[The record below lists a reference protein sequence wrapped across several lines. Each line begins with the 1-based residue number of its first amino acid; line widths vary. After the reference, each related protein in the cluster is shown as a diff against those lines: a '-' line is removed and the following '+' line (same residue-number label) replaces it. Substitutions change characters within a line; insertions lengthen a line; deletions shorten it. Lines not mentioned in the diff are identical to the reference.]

1 MSKTRCPWC
10 GEEITVEEWSN
21 HIDSHKD
28 PAYDRKLIRE
38 GQNKHYPAPKGIDP
52 EMVKFVT
59 CLARRLTKF
68 PAPGEYASGPQGFIA
83 KLLERRMECEGEI
96 YKVLMGKKTLDEF
109 SSYATQPWDIDNH
122 KLSKM
127 IYECLVDLH
136 GKEIEKVRQNW
147 HDFLNL

>member
-1 MSKTRCPWC
+1 MSKTKCPWC
-10 GEEITVEEWSN
+10 ELEITVEEWSN

-38 GQNKHYPAPKGIDP
+38 SQKKHYPAPKGIDP

-59 CLARRLTKF
+59 CLAKRLTKL
-68 PAPGEYASGPQGFIA
+68 PSPGEYPKGVIA
-83 KLLERRMECEGEI
+83 KLLEGRMECEGEI

-109 SSYATQPWDIDNH
+109 FSYATQPWNIDRH

-127 IYECLVDLH
+127 IYECLVNLR
-136 GKEIEKVRQNW
+136 GKEIEKVRKNW
-147 HDFLNL
+147 HDFLHL